1 MRIATTVAGV
11 RCGRCPRYKKL
22 QTLLQTLA
30 PSLAVAEPW
39 MEAAGSESLKM
50 FARAEY
56 LRDQLQEDLKV
67 PFETPRREG

>member
-1 MRIATTVAGV
+1 MLRIATTVAGV
-11 RCGRCPRYKKL
+11 RCGRRPRYKK
-22 QTLLQTLA
+22 LQTLA
-30 PSLAVAEPW
+30 PSLAVAKPW
-39 MEAAGSESLKM
+39 MEAAGSESPKM